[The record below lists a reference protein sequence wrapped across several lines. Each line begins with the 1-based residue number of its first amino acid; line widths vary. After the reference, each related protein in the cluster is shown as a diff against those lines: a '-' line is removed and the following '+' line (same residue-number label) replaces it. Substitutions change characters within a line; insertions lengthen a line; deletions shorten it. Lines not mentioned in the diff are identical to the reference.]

1 MKKALKVTSW
11 LCLLLAVCALIF
23 GIFAF
28 KVTNRSFFMGYAM
41 FNTIRTGGV
50 MGFIGNLFI
59 VAFTVV
65 CYGMAGLNALLDN
78 KKKALVW
85 SAVTS
90 VLAIASLVIALFG
103 HKLTF
108 GDVLVTV
115 IPIAQTLLVV
125 KSAD

>member
-28 KVTNRSFFMGYAM
+28 KVSNRSFFMGYAL

-78 KKKALVW
+78 KKKADY
-85 SAVTS
+85 
-90 VLAIASLVIALFG
+90 IRI
-103 HKLTF
+103 KDLTE
-108 GDVLVTV
+108 
-115 IPIAQTLLVV
+115 
-125 KSAD
+125 

>member
-85 SAVTS
+85 SAITS

>member
-1 MKKALKVTSW
+1 
-11 LCLLLAVCALIF
+11 
-23 GIFAF
+23 
-28 KVTNRSFFMGYAM
+28 
-41 FNTIRTGGV
+41 

-85 SAVTS
+85 SAITS
-90 VLAIASLVIALFG
+90 VLAIVSLVIALFG

-125 KSAD
+125 KNAD

>member
-85 SAVTS
+85 SAITS
-90 VLAIASLVIALFG
+90 VLAIVSLVIALFG

-125 KSAD
+125 KNAD

>member
-28 KVTNRSFFMGYAM
+28 KVTNRSFFMGYVM
-41 FNTIRTGGV
+41 FNIIRTGGV

-85 SAVTS
+85 SAITS
-90 VLAIASLVIALFG
+90 VLAIVSLVIALFG

>member
-78 KKKALVW
+78 KKRALVW
-85 SAVTS
+85 SAITS
-90 VLAIASLVIALFG
+90 VLAIVSLVIALFG

-125 KSAD
+125 KNAD

>member
-41 FNTIRTGGV
+41 LNTIRTGGV

-78 KKKALVW
+78 KKRALVW
-85 SAVTS
+85 SAITS
-90 VLAIASLVIALFG
+90 VLAIVSLVIALFG

-125 KSAD
+125 KNAD

>member
-28 KVTNRSFFMGYAM
+28 KVTNRSFFMGYAL

-85 SAVTS
+85 SAITS
-90 VLAIASLVIALFG
+90 VLAIVSLVIALFG
-103 HKLTF
+103 QKLTF

>member
-28 KVTNRSFFMGYAM
+28 KVSNRSFFMGYAL

-85 SAVTS
+85 SAITS
-90 VLAIASLVIALFG
+90 VLAIVSLVIALFG

>member
-78 KKKALVW
+78 KKRAFVW
-85 SAVTS
+85 SAITS
-90 VLAIASLVIALFG
+90 VLAIVSLVIALFG

-125 KSAD
+125 KNAD

>member
-85 SAVTS
+85 SAITS
-90 VLAIASLVIALFG
+90 VLAIVSLVIALFG